1 MKHSLIAGALGI
13 LAFVSNPAAAEPT
26 LDLGQSAGIHAPEA
40 TSYQPEPATST
51 VKGSPR
57 AEEQDAVFTFNP

>member
-13 LAFVSNPAAAEPT
+13 LAFISNPTAAEPT
-26 LDLGQSAGIHAPEA
+26 LGLGQSAGIHAPEA
-40 TSYQPEPATST
+40 TSYQPEPAST